1 MNALLHPAPP
11 SGSETGSR
19 SAFLEGARD
28 ITPMVLGVVPF
39 GMAIGATAG
48 TLQVDA
54 APALASAPLI
64 LAGAAQLTTLQ
75 MLDGGVAP
83 VVIVL
88 SALMINAR
96 LLLYSTSIAP
106 WFRHEPLRRRLVLA
120 IPVIDQMHF
129 TCVPR
134 FERGDL
140 DRRGRLTYYSGA
152 ATWLVGAWLVS
163 QTLAMLAGAQV
174 PDAVGLRVA
183 APLALVGLLAKSMAD
198 GTAVAAALVAGVV
211 AVAGTGLPFH
221 SAVLVAALVGIGAGS
236 IASRRADRPGGAPE
250 PAGPTPAEVTS

>member
-1 MNALLHPAPP
+1 MTTVFNAARTDR
-11 SGSETGSR
+11 GSDAGDR
-19 SAFLEGARD
+19 AAFVEGVRD

-48 TLQVDA
+48 TLHVDA
-54 APALASAPLI
+54 GAAVASAPLI

-75 MLDGGVAP
+75 MLDAGVAP

-106 WFRHEPLRRRLVLA
+106 WFQQEPLRRRLVLA
-120 IPVIDQMHF
+120 VPVIDQMHF

-140 DRRGRLTYYSGA
+140 DRSGRLAYYAGA
-152 ATWLVGAWLVS
+152 AIWLVTAWLTG
-163 QTLAMLAGAQV
+163 QTVAMLVGAQV
-174 PDAVGLRVA
+174 PDAIGLRVA
-183 APLALVGLLAKSMAD
+183 APLALVGLLAKSMA
-198 GTAVAAALVAGVV
+198 GRRAIVGALAACVV
-211 AVAGTGLPFH
+211 AVAGAGIPFH
-221 SAVLVAALVGIGAGS
+221 SAVLVAALVGIAAGTFAGRRLETAGTEEV
-236 IASRRADRPGGAPE
+236 AS
-250 PAGPTPAEVTS
+250 